1 MKMIDYKQVTF
12 DSGLYHQL
20 LTLRDTVLRRPIGMV
35 LRPKDTVND
44 AHIYHFAAMDQN
56 KAIGCVLL
64 EPKSETII
72 ELRQMAIL
80 DTYQGK
86 NIGIGLVNYAE
97 SFAKSQNFTMIETRA
112 RKVVEGFYLKLG
124 YQTFKNEFEDKHTF
138 LMRKSI

>member
-1 MKMIDYKQVTF
+1 
-12 DSGLYHQL
+12 
-20 LTLRDTVLRRPIGMV
+20 
-35 LRPKDTVND
+35 
-44 AHIYHFAAMDQN
+44 MDQN

-97 SFAKSQNFTMIETRA
+97 SFAKSKILQ
-112 RKVVEGFYLKLG
+112 
-124 YQTFKNEFEDKHTF
+124 
-138 LMRKSI
+138 